1 LSRGSDVDDKPAPI
15 KDPES
20 GRFVPGNNGGTGRP
34 KGSRNKLGEDFIAA
48 LHNDFTEH
56 GVSVI
61 QRVREERPQ
70 DYMKVVA
77 SLLPKDVNLNV
88 NPAEDLTDEQ
98 LIQRIRSL
106 GAAIRPFLD
115 AEGAG
120 DLVGGVAA
128 PTLN

>member
-1 LSRGSDVDDKPAPI
+1 
-15 KDPES
+15 
-20 GRFVPGNNGGTGRP
+20 
-34 KGSRNKLGEDFIAA
+34 
-48 LHNDFTEH
+48 
-56 GVSVI
+56 
-61 QRVREERPQ
+61 
-70 DYMKVVA
+70 MKVVA